1 MFRLNHGSKQF
12 NATYYSNSGD
22 SESFEAAP
30 QCIFRL
36 IFVFCMPR
44 FILHL
49 RLLQKTLRWVSVQA
63 TTPAGSDRLRSASE
77 GLSKNGS
84 PQALA
89 PIHYQLLSNMGSH
102 RVTSH
107 RQRMHSSAG
116 DYIVILYLRPPQG
129 LNWGTTASMLVSLN
143 RARGDGEE
151 AVERVSI
158 CPSVFVGRWEA
169 VDGGNA
175 TAIQ

>member
-1 MFRLNHGSKQF
+1 MFRLNHGSKQL

-63 TTPAGSDRLRSASE
+63 TTPAGSENLRSASN
-77 GLSKNGS
+77 GLSKKCS

-89 PIHYQLLSNMGSH
+89 PIHYQLLSNLGIARTTKRSHFGSSLLLADSFVK
-102 RVTSH
+102 RFSIFT
-107 RQRMHSSAG
+107 RSS
-116 DYIVILYLRPPQG
+116 
-129 LNWGTTASMLVSLN
+129 
-143 RARGDGEE
+143 
-151 AVERVSI
+151 
-158 CPSVFVGRWEA
+158 VGA
-169 VDGGNA
+169 VDPRTNHRILRNVRNLEQQKAIENNA
-175 TAIQ
+175 KS